1 MRARES
7 CSWAANASTS
17 AASRMTTARDGG
29 RDAFAASAPAC
40 LPEGARDDFG
50 CGRRDGLRS
59 DLRSD
64 LAALRFIAVKFPKRE
79 SHSEDS
85 ARPGPA
91 QRPPLERAN

>member
-1 MRARES
+1 M
-7 CSWAANASTS
+7 
-17 AASRMTTARDGG
+17 ARDGG

-40 LPEGARDDFG
+40 LPDGERDDFG

-64 LAALRFIAVKFPKRE
+64 LAALRLIDVKFPKRE
-79 SHSEDS
+79 SHCEDS

-91 QRPPLERAN
+91 QRPPPERAKRLSYGA

>member
-1 MRARES
+1 
-7 CSWAANASTS
+7 
-17 AASRMTTARDGG
+17 MTTARDGG

-40 LPEGARDDFG
+40 LPEGERDDFG

-64 LAALRFIAVKFPKRE
+64 LAGLRFIEVKFPKCE

-91 QRPPLERAN
+91 QRPPPERANRPSYGA

>member
-1 MRARES
+1 
-7 CSWAANASTS
+7 
-17 AASRMTTARDGG
+17 MTTARDGA
-29 RDAFAASAPAC
+29 RVAFRGSALAC
-40 LPEGARDDFG
+40 LPESEREDFG

-64 LAALRFIAVKFPKRE
+64 LAALRFIDVKFPKRE

-91 QRPPLERAN
+91 QRPPLKRANRLSYRAY

>member
-1 MRARES
+1 
-7 CSWAANASTS
+7 
-17 AASRMTTARDGG
+17 MTTARDGG
-29 RDAFAASAPAC
+29 RDAFAASAPAY

-59 DLRSD
+59 DLRSDGLRSD

-91 QRPPLERAN
+91 QRPALKRANRAAFRA